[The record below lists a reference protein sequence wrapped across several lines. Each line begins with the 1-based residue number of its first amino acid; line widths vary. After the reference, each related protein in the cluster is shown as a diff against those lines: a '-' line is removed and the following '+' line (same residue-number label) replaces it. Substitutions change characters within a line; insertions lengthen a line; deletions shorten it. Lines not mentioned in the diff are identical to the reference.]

1 MLIGKVNKIYMDIQK
16 TGYDVWK
23 ENIDK
28 VLLYKYFQKQILLNT
43 QNLQNQIKDLQNKC
57 KESTIQDKQNYM
69 GLLSSYFSSFI
80 NIEDKMNEN
89 LNNIELLEQL
99 YKENNIDTSYASF
112 LKWIRKEN
120 QMKLT

>member
-1 MLIGKVNKIYMDIQK
+1 MNFQK